1 MTKERSKKQ
10 RSRLATQIRISYIVL
25 LLPSLVFIAY
35 AFYNMWSINKRNND
49 MISSVVTASEF
60 SSQFKEDFDNATYLL
75 IVGYVTPEDS
85 GLKEE
90 LAQARAVVDQLK
102 GYTNTEDNQQR
113 LLYEAPPTVHQ

>member
-90 LAQARAVVDQLK
+90 LVICLRFQTSRIRNL
-102 GYTNTEDNQQR
+102 R
-113 LLYEAPPTVHQ
+113 